1 MSRSARTFD
10 VASLVSLGGLLAFTA
25 SVYDSLPTRIATHWS
40 LHGHPNGFM
49 DRAYATFGM
58 DAFTLLVWACVRFS
72 PRWLPEGGGWR
83 TRAQQSPMGAVA
95 MLTMLLLV
103 GLGVFVVWNGLHP
116 EASRGATLDVMLG
129 VWALALSQI
138 LPRTRRN
145 PILGV
150 RTSFSLTSDENWLL
164 ANRFGSYAFALGGVA
179 CIACGLAGAPAVGGV
194 LFIAAGVAPAI
205 YSWVLAYRLP
215 PQA

>member
-1 MSRSARTFD
+1 MSRSARGFD
-10 VASLVSLGGLLAFTA
+10 VVSLVSFGGLLAFTA
-25 SVYDSLPTRIATHWS
+25 SVYDALPARIANHWG
-40 LHGHPNGFM
+40 LNGTPNGWM
-49 DRAYATFGM
+49 DRVYATWGM
-58 DAFTLLVWACVRFS
+58 DAFALLLWAAVRFS

-83 TRAQQSPMGAVA
+83 SRAQQSPMGAVA

-116 EASRGATLDVMLG
+116 QASRGAMLDVMLG

-150 RTSFSLTSDENWLL
+150 RTAFSLTSDENWLL
-164 ANRFGSYAFALGGVA
+164 ANRFGSYAFAAGGVA

-194 LFIAAGVAPAI
+194 LFIAAAVSPAI

-215 PQA
+215 PHA

>member
-1 MSRSARTFD
+1 MTRSVRMFD
-10 VASLVSLGGLLAFTA
+10 LASLVSLGGLLAFTA
-25 SVYDSLPTRIATHWS
+25 SVYESLPARIATHWS
-40 LHGHPNGFM
+40 LHGTPNGFM

-58 DAFTLLVWACVRFS
+58 DAFALLVWAIVRFS

-83 TRAQQSPMGAVA
+83 SRAQQSPMGAVA

-116 EASRGATLDVMLG
+116 QASRGATLDVMLG

-164 ANRFGSYAFALGGVA
+164 ANRFGSYAFAAGGVA

-194 LFIAAGVAPAI
+194 LFIAAAVAPSI